1 MLLSYEQLIRLTRE
15 LRTTP
20 VLSVYIDGAAPD
32 PAARADRK
40 STRLNSSH

>member
-1 MLLSYEQLIRLTRE
+1 MLLSYEQLTGLTRD

-32 PAARADRK
+32 PARRH
-40 STRLNSSH
+40 RCRR